1 MAVRVDIAL
10 NNNELL
16 VINGDFAYA
25 ESDTQHVI
33 DTMNA
38 LPGWWKENPIDGVGI
53 ILYSK
58 ASSSLSQ
65 LNRNVQVQLIS
76 DGYKVDGAVFDLNS
90 TGELLINPNATIQ

>member
-10 NNNELL
+10 NNNELF

-38 LPGWWKENPIDGVGI
+38 MPGWWKENPIDGVGI

-58 ASSSLSQ
+58 ASSSLSE
-65 LNRNVQVQLIS
+65 LNRSVQLQLIS
-76 DGYKVDGAVFDLNS
+76 DGYKVDGAVFDL
-90 TGELLINPNATIQ
+90 TTAGELTINPNATIQ

>member
-10 NNNELL
+10 NNNELF

-38 LPGWWKENPIDGVGI
+38 MPGWWKENPIDGVGI

-58 ASSSLSQ
+58 ASSSLSE
-65 LNRNVQVQLIS
+65 LNRSVQLQLIS
-76 DGYKVDGAVFDLNS
+76 DGYKVDGAVFDL
-90 TGELLINPNATIQ
+90 TIAGELTINHNATIQ

>member
-10 NNNELL
+10 NNNELF

-38 LPGWWKENPIDGVGI
+38 MPGWWKENPIDGVGI

-58 ASSSLSQ
+58 ASSSLSE
-65 LNRNVQVQLIS
+65 LNRSVQLQLIS
-76 DGYKVDGAVFDLNS
+76 DGYKVDGAVFDL
-90 TGELLINPNATIQ
+90 TIAGELTINPNATIQ